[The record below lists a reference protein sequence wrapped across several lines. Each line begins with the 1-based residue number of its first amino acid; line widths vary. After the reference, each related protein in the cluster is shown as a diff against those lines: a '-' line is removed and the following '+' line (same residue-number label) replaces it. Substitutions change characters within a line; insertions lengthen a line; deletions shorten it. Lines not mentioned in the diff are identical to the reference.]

1 MFPFEL
7 NKMKRL
13 NKVQRDFIRWV
24 VEYVSDVETLDDFSV
39 EGVGAL
45 KYMCKDNDGE
55 NLDIL
60 VAKFIKQL
68 KKEKAQFEKELE
80 IAE

>member
-1 MFPFEL
+1 
-7 NKMKRL
+7 MKRL

-60 VAKFIKQL
+60 VGKFIKQL

-80 IAE
+80 TAE

>member
-1 MFPFEL
+1 
-7 NKMKRL
+7 MKRL